1 MNDYFKPTYMRWFY
15 SPATFWSNIIA
26 TFRWVKHCWQR
37 AFRGYADC
45 DGWGITFYMVEIM
58 PPMLKQFKVDTH
70 GYPGWGQ
77 ASTPEKWDAVLDKI
91 IEGFE
96 AGKRVNDDEYFMA
109 TNADILTRQPTREEV
124 LSWGELSK
132 ADQKIFNDNMKLF
145 IKWFF
150 HLWD

>member
-1 MNDYFKPTYMRWFY
+1 MRWFY
-15 SPATFWSNIIA
+15 SPSSFWSNIVA
-26 TFRWVKHCWQR
+26 TSRWLKHCWQR
-37 AFRGYADC
+37 AFRGWADC
-45 DGWGITFYMVEIM
+45 DCWGIASYLVEIM
-58 PPMLKQFKVDTH
+58 PPMLKRFKADMH

-96 AGKRVNDDEYFMA
+96 AGRRVNDDDYYMS
-109 TNADILTRQPTREEV
+109 TNADILTRKPAREEV
-124 LSWGELSK
+124 LSWVKLSK
-132 ADQKIFNDNMKLF
+132 VDQKIFNDDMKLF